1 MVSSELFRIFAASKE
16 FINQILHNMELR
28 NHIEAIIKETFDI
41 IDNLYKE
48 NQEIGN
54 GIFNSGSSRLVFPKY
69 RNKDKIR
76 VSEQELRFLFVEL
89 FNKYCTDKE
98 LNLFYSIETPSE
110 EPYDFGATPKKH
122 CIAPEG
128 ESAQFDMVIF
138 NESKERV
145 CLIEFK
151 NNSNDAGEHEKDFL
165 KLSVEGKG
173 KEKLCY
179 FISLA
184 ESSDNGTLGEN
195 QDAKQ
200 GIIPKFKR
208 FKDNDEICYDNI
220 TYICHCINNRGTGFN
235 TIYAGIVTDKVKDNY
250 GWEEISKIFEK

>member
-1 MVSSELFRIFAASKE
+1 
-16 FINQILHNMELR
+16 MELR

>member
-1 MVSSELFRIFAASKE
+1 
-16 FINQILHNMELR
+16 MELR
-28 NHIEAIIKETFDI
+28 YHIEAIIKETFDI

-54 GIFNSGSSRLVFPKY
+54 RGFNSECSRLVFPKY
-69 RNKDKIR
+69 RNKDKTR

-89 FNKYCTDKE
+89 FNKYCTDKK

-110 EPYDFGATPKKH
+110 ESYKFGDTPKKH
-122 CIAPEG
+122 CIASEG

-173 KEKLCY
+173 KLCY

-208 FKDNDEICYDNI
+208 FADNDEICYDNI
-220 TYICHCINNRGTGFN
+220 TYICHYINNRGTGFN
-235 TIYAGIVTDKVKDNY
+235 TIYAGKVTDKVKGNY
-250 GWEEISKIFEK
+250 DWEEKRIIFEK

>member
-1 MVSSELFRIFAASKE
+1 
-16 FINQILHNMELR
+16 MELR
-28 NHIEAIIKETFDI
+28 NHIEAIINETFSI
-41 IDNLYKE
+41 IDDLYKE

-54 GIFNSGSSRLVFPKY
+54 GRFNSESSRLVFPKY
-69 RNKDKIR
+69 RNKDKTR
-76 VSEQELRFLFVEL
+76 LSEQELRFLFIER
-89 FNKYCTDKE
+89 FNNYCTEKK

-110 EPYDFGATPKKH
+110 ESYDFRATPKKH
-122 CIAPEG
+122 CNANEG
-128 ESAQFDMVIF
+128 ESAQFDMVIY

-173 KEKLCY
+173 KLCY

-184 ESSDNGTLGEN
+184 VSSDNGTLGEK

-208 FKDNDEICYDNI
+208 FADNDEICYDNI
-220 TYICHCINNRGTGFN
+220 TYICHCINNRGGFK
-235 TIYAGIVTDKVKDNY
+235 TIYAGKVNRY
-250 GWEEISKIFEK
+250 FGWEKKSKIFEK

>member
-1 MVSSELFRIFAASKE
+1 
-16 FINQILHNMELR
+16 MELQELQK
-28 NHIEAIIKETFDI
+28 HIEKIINETFDI
-41 IDNLYKE
+41 IDKLYEK
-48 NQEIGN
+48 NQENGN
-54 GIFNSGSSRLVFPKY
+54 GKFDSGSSRLVFPKY

-89 FNKYCTDKE
+89 FNKYCTDNK

-110 EPYDFGATPKKH
+110 ESYKFGDTPKKH
-122 CIAPEG
+122 CIASEG
-128 ESAQFDMVIF
+128 ESAQFDMIIY

-173 KEKLCY
+173 KLCY

-184 ESSDNGTLGEN
+184 ESSDNGTLGES

-208 FKDNDEICYDNI
+208 FADNDEICYDNI

-235 TIYAGIVTDKVKDNY
+235 TIYAGKGVKGNF
-250 GWEEISKIFEK
+250 GWEKKSKIFKK

>member
-1 MVSSELFRIFAASKE
+1 
-16 FINQILHNMELR
+16 MELQELQK
-28 NHIEAIIKETFDI
+28 HIENIINETFVI
-41 IDNLYKE
+41 IDKLYKL
-48 NQEIGN
+48 NQENCN
-54 GIFNSGSSRLVFPKY
+54 GKFDSESSRLVFPKY

-76 VSEQELRFLFVEL
+76 VSEQELRFLFVER
-89 FNKYCTDKE
+89 FNNYCTDNN

-110 EPYDFGATPKKH
+110 ESYDFRATPKKH
-122 CIAPEG
+122 CNANEG
-128 ESAQFDMVIF
+128 ESAQFDMVIYD
-138 NESKERV
+138 ESKERV

-235 TIYAGIVTDKVKDNY
+235 TIYAGIVTDKVKDYY
-250 GWEEISKIFEK
+250 GWEEKSKIFEK